1 MFGVPINEATVGGAL
16 LLSMA
21 FLSVAAAITAVAALW
36 CAARTLRRRH
46 QARRV
51 LNDLAVHLNTAVA
64 MNPSLRTEFDRLE
77 AELSKQQTQ
86 KGDQA

>member
-21 FLSVAAAITAVAALW
+21 FLSLTAVIAAVAVLW

-46 QARRV
+46 QARRI
-51 LNDLAVHLNTAVA
+51 LDTAAMHINTAVA
-64 MNPSLRTEFDRLE
+64 MNPDLRAGFDRLE
-77 AELSKQQTQ
+77 AALGEQHNQ
-86 KGDQA
+86 KGNP

>member
-21 FLSVAAAITAVAALW
+21 FLALTAAVTAVAAVW
-36 CAARTLRRRH
+36 CAARTLRRRRR
-46 QARRV
+46 ARRI
-51 LNDLAVHLNTAVA
+51 LDDAAMHINTAVA
-64 MNPSLRTEFDRLE
+64 MNPDLRAGFDRLE